1 MKTRDE
7 KQVRYTLED
16 CLVNQRKLTE
26 LLKQVAQQN
35 RELRLNEREDFFRM
49 LPKALLTQG
58 AVSPCSLVIGKGW
71 FTFESVQALAL
82 RLADL
87 TSNQVMLRTVKP
99 EQVEVIIPI
108 GDLWRF
114 LYSKMLYYFPLAAS
128 EALHL
133 SGENIPQQVQ
143 GAYSFS
149 SSDKIEGG
157 R

>member
-16 CLVNQRKLTE
+16 CLVNQRRLVD
-26 LLKQVAQQN
+26 LLKLVAQEN

-58 AVSPCSLVIGKGW
+58 AISPCSMVMGKGW

-87 TSNQVMLRTVKP
+87 TTNKVMLRTMKP
-99 EQVEVIIPI
+99 EQVDVTIPI
-108 GDLWRF
+108 SDLWRF
-114 LYSKMLYYFPLAAS
+114 LYSKMLYYFPLAAA

-133 SGENIPQQVQ
+133 SGENIPQVQ
-143 GAYSFS
+143 QGSYSFTS
-149 SSDKIEGG
+149 SE
-157 R
+157 RLER